1 MAEVETISAENSDV
15 LDREGMNEDIV
26 SGGDTSEDTD
36 DETAQAYKIIKK
48 RGKQRAKKR
57 GRRSVWADHIG
68 DDLEDITV
76 TNSIHKNFERTIV

>member
-1 MAEVETISAENSDV
+1 MRKIATSCT
-15 LDREGMNEDIV
+15 EGMNEDIV
-26 SGGDTSEDTD
+26 SGGDTNEDTD
-36 DETAQAYKIIKK
+36 DETAQAYKIKE